1 MAMLGYP
8 VSFYVTWRLFLLR
21 SWPPSGGVFFTYF
34 TGLVNPHSLS
44 LTTNVETLLAGI
56 LGGIQTLFGAI
67 LGTAILK
74 VLDLVLSGITHRY
87 LLVMGILFLVVIMF
101 APQGAA
107 GALTRLWDSVVSRM
121 SGGGGP
127 GKGRSQ

>member
-1 MAMLGYP
+1 MLGYP
-8 VSFYVTWRLFLLR
+8 VSFLR
-21 SWPPSGGVFFTYF
+21 YMAFIFAGFVASIGGVFFTYF
-34 TGLVNPHSLS
+34 TGLINPHSLS

-67 LGTAILK
+67 LGTVILK

-101 APQGAA
+101 APQGAS
-107 GALTRLWDSVVSRM
+107 GALKRLWDGAASRM

-127 GKGRSQ
+127 GQGRSQ